1 MITWKIKGTNTSCF
15 YGFSNVVGECVCAR
29 HQSIFSFM
37 KFCMSF
43 FCGIGV
49 VVCGTNPIEFNK
61 ETKIEKMLN
70 DGSTSLQL

>member
-1 MITWKIKGTNTSCF
+1 MCEKPIS
-15 YGFSNVVGECVCAR
+15 
-29 HQSIFSFM
+29 FSFM

-49 VVCGTNPIEFNK
+49 MVCGTNPSEFYK

-70 DGSTSLQL
+70 DGSTSLQLQ